1 MKKYFIFASMMLA
14 VVCAQ
19 AQLKVT
25 PNGYATTNNIT
36 TTGKTGIGHRGVLTV
51 TTNIVD
57 IGHQMLTCGPKS
69 IICAQGNLGAYPYI
83 AYNGIQPIFYVDT
96 QGYIFSQGDVTTSDS
111 LCKTNIT
118 RLASP
123 LQKLRGLRGISFNY
137 KNRLN
142 PNNEIQTSS
151 LEKQAD
157 SVYLPEGITPEI
169 TAQMREELNRKRIG
183 LIAQEVEQVFPE
195 VVRTQYDGTK
205 GILYSDLIGV
215 LVEAINDL
223 QDSLTVQG
231 TQIAALQNQMNAMQ
245 AVFFANNGS
254 QPQLE
259 QQGRQSQSNVDFS
272 QAELYQ
278 NTPNPF
284 KQETTIAYR
293 LPANIQNASLCI
305 YNLNGQQLKKYDLDT
320 AVISNSVTVE
330 GSTLTAGMYIYALII
345 DGQMIASKRMV
356 LTE

>member
-1 MKKYFIFASMMLA
+1 MAPNQLY
-14 VVCAQ
+14 AQ
-19 AQLKVT
+19 KV
-25 PNGYATTNNIT
+25 N
-36 TTGKTGIGHRGVLTV
+36 
-51 TTNIVD
+51 
-57 IGHQMLTCGPKS
+57 
-69 IICAQGNLGAYPYI
+69 PYI

-96 QGYIFSQGDVTTSDS
+96 QGYIFSQGDVTASDS

-118 RLASP
+118 RLSSP
-123 LQKLRGLRGISFNY
+123 LQKLRGLRGISFQY
-137 KNRLN
+137 KNALN
-142 PNNEIQTSS
+142 PNDGIQTLS

-169 TAQMREELNRKRIG
+169 TVQMREELNRKRIG

-223 QDSLTVQG
+223 QDSLVVQG
-231 TQIAALQNQMNAMQ
+231 TQIVTLQNQMNAMQ

-259 QQGRQSQSNVDFS
+259 QQGRQSNVDFS
-272 QAELYQ
+272 HAILYQ

-293 LPANIQNASLCI
+293 LPSDIQSATLCI

-345 DGQMIASKRMV
+345 DGQMVASKRMV

>member
-1 MKKYFIFASMMLA
+1 MLS
-14 VVCAQ
+14 VICAQ
-19 AQLKVT
+19 AQLSIN

-36 TTGKTGIGHRGVLTV
+36 TTGKTGIGHTGVLTV
-51 TTNIVD
+51 TTNVANTS
-57 IGHQMLTCGPKS
+57 HSLLTCGPKS
-69 IICAQGNLGAYPYI
+69 IICAKGNLSAYPYI
-83 AYNGIQPIFYVDT
+83 AYNGIQPIFYVDS

-118 RLASP
+118 RLVSP
-123 LQKLRGLRGISFNY
+123 LQKLRKLQGISFQY
-137 KNRLN
+137 KNTLS
-142 PNNEIQTSS
+142 PNDGIQTLSMD
-151 LEKQAD
+151 EQAAAK
-157 SVYLPEGITPEI
+157 SLPEGITPEV

-183 LIAQEVEQVFPE
+183 LIAQEVEKVFPE

-215 LVEAINDL
+215 LIEAINDL
-223 QDSLTVQG
+223 QDSLSVQG
-231 TQIAALQNQMNAMQ
+231 TQITTLQNQMNAMQ

-259 QQGRQSQSNVDFS
+259 LQGKQSNVDFS
-272 QAELYQ
+272 EAMLYQ

-284 KQETTIAYR
+284 KQQTTIAYR
-293 LPANIQNASLCI
+293 LPSDIQSAALCI

-320 AVISNSVTVE
+320 SVVSNSVTVE
-330 GSTLTAGMYIYALII
+330 GSTLMAGIYIYALIT

>member
-1 MKKYFIFASMMLA
+1 MKKSFIFASMTLA

-19 AQLKVT
+19 AQLSVNS
-25 PNGYATTNNIT
+25 NGYATTNNIT
-36 TTGKTGIGHRGVLTV
+36 TTGKTGIGHTGVLTV

-83 AYNGIQPIFYVDT
+83 AYNGIQPIFYVDP

-123 LQKLRGLRGISFNY
+123 LQKLRGLRGISFQY
-137 KNRLN
+137 KNALN
-142 PNNEIQTSS
+142 PNDGIQTLS
-151 LEKQAD
+151 LDEQ
-157 SVYLPEGITPEI
+157 SETMSLPEGVTPEI

-231 TQIAALQNQMNAMQ
+231 TQIATLQNQMNAMQ
-245 AVFFANNGS
+245 AVFFANNGA

-259 QQGRQSQSNVDFS
+259 QQGRQSNVDFS

-293 LPANIQNASLCI
+293 LPSDIQSASLCI
-305 YNLNGQQLKKYDLDT
+305 YNLNGQQLKKYELDT

-345 DGQMIASKRMV
+345 DGQMVASKRMV
-356 LTE
+356 LTD

>member
-1 MKKYFIFASMMLA
+1 MKKFLFFASMMLA
-14 VVCAQ
+14 TMCAQ
-19 AQLKVT
+19 AQLTVASTGNTTTGTLTVNGVMGATGNYGALTVESDEVHEAWNSMSGGPLMVLCAKTSSNGVIPFSVYMNNT
-25 PNGYATTNNIT
+25 QMFYIGTNGYAY
-36 TTGKTGIGHRGVLTV
+36 GKGFV
-51 TTNIVD
+51 N
-57 IGHQMLTCGPKS
+57 
-69 IICAQGNLGAYPYI
+69 
-83 AYNGIQPIFYVDT
+83 
-96 QGYIFSQGDVTTSDS
+96 TSDS
-111 LCKTNIT
+111 TRKENIAN
-118 RLASP
+118 LQSP
-123 LQKLRGLRGISFNY
+123 LQKLGTLHGISFNF
-137 KNRLN
+137 KDEN
-142 PNNEIQTSS
+142 SS
-151 LEKQAD
+151 KQSRMRTMEVPLGA
-157 SVYLPEGITPEI
+157 TPEI
-169 TAQMREELNRKRIG
+169 SAQIESEQNRKRIG

-259 QQGRQSQSNVDFS
+259 QQGRQSNVDFS
-272 QAELYQ
+272 HAILYQ

-293 LPANIQNASLCI
+293 LPSNIQNASLCI

-345 DGQMIASKRMV
+345 DGQMVASKRMV